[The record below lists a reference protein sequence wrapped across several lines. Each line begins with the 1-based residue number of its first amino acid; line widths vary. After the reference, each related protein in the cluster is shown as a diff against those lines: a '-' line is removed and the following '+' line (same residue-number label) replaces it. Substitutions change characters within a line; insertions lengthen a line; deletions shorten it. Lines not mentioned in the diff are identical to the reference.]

1 MHGLE
6 FMPRDS
12 EREIVKTLTA
22 FGHSHHEIAQY
33 LEISRMTLEKHFDRE
48 LKVGKIE
55 LSLKCGSFLLET
67 AMNENAELKERMGA
81 ARYILSRKCGWTEQ
95 MLQDSSIDTMANV
108 IREGMTAV
116 SASLQKERK
125 DAQNDKDVDSERAAT
140 K

>member
-1 MHGLE
+1 MSGLE

-12 EREIVKTLTA
+12 EREVVKTLAA
-22 FGHSHHEIAQY
+22 FGHSHRDIAQY
-33 LEISRMTLEKHFDRE
+33 LQISRATLEKHFDRE

-55 LSLKCGSFLLET
+55 LGLKCGSFLLQT
-67 AMNENAELKERMGA
+67 ALNDDAKLKERISA
-81 ARYILSRKCGWTEQ
+81 AKYILGCKCGWTEQ
-95 MLQDSSIDTMANV
+95 KLEESSVDAMTNA
-108 IREGMTAV
+108 IRESITAA